1 MNSKILL
8 LTIAVISVGLFA
20 MPTTLSLFAGQHTFD
35 KAGNTTICAKCHS
48 DVLSEINNGN
58 YHKTL
63 IVNGTITNDCRGCH
77 TSSTVNGTL
86 IPKGNSSGNGTAPA
100 VGLNIAAGTFTMAN
114 GTTVSYGAGQVHAA
128 VTVECKACHTAVDFT
143 NDAHRSFADNTSTQ
157 TWLRGANEACIGCHT
172 KANVG
177 FTWARKGGYN
187 YTYDFATE
195 SGNLSF
201 NNTYVN
207 VTTSNI

>member
-35 KAGNTTICAKCHS
+35 KAGNNTICAKCHS
-48 DVLSEINNGN
+48 DIQTEIQAGT
-58 YHKTL
+58 YHRTL
-63 IVNGTITNDCRGCH
+63 LNDSTGECKGCH
-77 TSSTVNGTL
+77 TSSYINGTL
-86 IPKGNSSGNGTAPA
+86 IPKGNSSGNGTAFA
-100 VGLNIAAGTFTMAN
+100 VGLNIAAGNFTMAN
-114 GTTVSYGAGQVHAA
+114 GTNVSYGAGQVHAA

-143 NDAHRSFADNTSTQ
+143 NDAHRPFADNTSSQ

-172 KANVG
+172 KAVVG

-187 YTYDFATE
+187 YTYDFANS
-195 SGNLSF
+195 SGTLTY
-201 NNTYVN
+201 NNTFVN
-207 VTTSNI
+207 GTTDNV